1 MLKLFFS
8 LLFGLLVVGLGWWTI
23 CFYIIL
29 ALLLLLSYTPLIEVS
44 RFLGFNIFVGT
55 LSFSLCY
62 LVLWLRVLMLISS
75 CMILKLNNFSR
86 VFVGFIYILGLVLL
100 VSFLTSNYLIF
111 YFFFEA
117 SLIPT
122 LLIITGWGFQPERLQ
137 AGVYFIVYTLVGS
150 LPLLVSLFFF

>member
-1 MLKLFFS
+1 
-8 LLFGLLVVGLGWWTI
+8 
-23 CFYIIL
+23 
-29 ALLLLLSYTPLIEVS
+29 
-44 RFLGFNIFVGT
+44 
-55 LSFSLCY
+55 
-62 LVLWLRVLMLISS
+62 MLISS

-150 LPLLVSLFFF
+150 LPLLVSLFFFYFKVGSLNITAVVNLVRLGYSFRDFILGGSLIMAFLVKMPMFIVHL